1 MLLLSHM
8 AGPKSKFDR
17 EDFDKVYEEYRN
29 KIPLSEI
36 YKKLKEIDSN
46 LPQLRVYQ
54 HYIQKKEG
62 QSLIKMTS
70 RQETTDIDLINKGLA
85 KAWKLGNIVMEK
97 TLQEIKEKYHNGR
110 KVSLQDR
117 NIIMKWYS
125 EAIKSYISGQTL
137 KLRRKED
144 IRDQYKTAV
153 LLRAARYGKLKE
165 TDIQSYASV
174 SQH

>member
-97 TLQEIKEKYHNGR
+97 TLQEIKEKY
-110 KVSLQDR
+110 
-117 NIIMKWYS
+117 
-125 EAIKSYISGQTL
+125 
-137 KLRRKED
+137 
-144 IRDQYKTAV
+144 
-153 LLRAARYGKLKE
+153 LLVNELAG
-165 TDIQSYASV
+165 
-174 SQH
+174 